1 MKSSSRYIVE
11 ILDEPD
17 ITKRR
22 QLLAA
27 VPEHLR
33 ELVRKTVEIQF
44 RLRKVK
50 AAALGK
56 PDPTSEA

>member
-1 MKSSSRYIVE
+1 MKSSISYATE

-17 ITKRR
+17 IHQRR
-22 QLLAA
+22 RLLAA
-27 VPEHLR
+27 VPKHLR

-50 AAALGK
+50 AAALSK
-56 PDPTSEA
+56 PVPTR